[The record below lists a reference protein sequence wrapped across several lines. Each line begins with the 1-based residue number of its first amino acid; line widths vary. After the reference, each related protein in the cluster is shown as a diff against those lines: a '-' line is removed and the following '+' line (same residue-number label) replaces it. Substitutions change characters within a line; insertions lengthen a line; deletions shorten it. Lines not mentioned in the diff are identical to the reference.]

1 MAKERRG
8 AFWPSTGRKTGLL
21 AALRAGWTKRKVS
34 PQPEPALLS
43 LRNLNQW
50 PTGARPYLAVTWP
63 HCLLPHGTIRC
74 ERMRFGSME
83 HLLAHWAFLVFQSVE
98 MATLCEADEDQTA
111 TARHLKDAE
120 EGAELVHMIAADI
133 GHRGSGKS
141 EAEAAELVAR
151 SITTGRAIGMATKRG
166 EHPCTA
172 DFYPWYEMP

>member
-1 MAKERRG
+1 MPREGRG
-8 AFWPSTGRKTGLL
+8 GFWPSTGRKTGLL
-21 AALRAGWTKRKVS
+21 AALRAGWVERQVS
-34 PQPEPALLS
+34 PQPVPALLY

-50 PTGARPYLAVTWP
+50 PTGPRPYLAVTWP

-74 ERMRFGSME
+74 ERMRFSSME

-120 EGAELVHMIAADI
+120 EEAELVHMIAADI
-133 GHRGSGKS
+133 GKS

-151 SITTGRAIGMATKRG
+151 SITTGRAIGAATLRG
-166 EHPCTA
+166 EHTCTA
-172 DFYPWYEMP
+172 DFYPWYAMP